1 MGGARYAVGD
11 VRTTGASSQLNCTRF
26 LYSTDALRADIGAL
40 HSGSG
45 TLLPIRVAG
54 VGRTVSS
61 YVSKLEW
68 NLYGWVIHG

>member
-26 LYSTDALRADIGAL
+26 LYSTDALRADIGITS

-68 NLYGWVIHG
+68 KLYGEIHG